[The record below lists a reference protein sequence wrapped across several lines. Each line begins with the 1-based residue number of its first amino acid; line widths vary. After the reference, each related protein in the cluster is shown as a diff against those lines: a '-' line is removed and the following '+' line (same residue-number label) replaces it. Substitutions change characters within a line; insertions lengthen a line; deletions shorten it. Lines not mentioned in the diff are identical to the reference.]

1 MSMADEAKSL
11 IGGNLPGLAQ
21 KFKDSG
27 LDEQVS
33 SWISKGENMPIVGDQ
48 IKKVLGDETVAGIA
62 TKLGIA
68 PDDAADQLAE
78 ELPRVVDEQTQT
90 ERWKKH
96 PALARKVSGREPTS
110 PCDLSQR
117 PPCRRHDRRGTRATR
132 RAREHR

>member
-1 MSMADEAKSL
+1 MSMAEEAKSL

-21 KFKDSG
+21 TFKDSG

-68 PDDAADQLAE
+68 PDEAADQLAE
-78 ELPRVVDEQTQT
+78 ELPRVVDEQTPNGT
-90 ERWKKH
+90 LEETPR
-96 PALARKVSGREPTS
+96 SGPE
-110 PCDLSQR
+110 SQR
-117 PPCRRHDRRGTRATR
+117 A
-132 RAREHR
+132 